1 MKRFIAFLCT
11 CSLLMN
17 IAVFQ
22 AAASDGYEVVITNA
36 EVFED
41 VIQVTYNTNY
51 LSTSC
56 NMIVAAYSGNCM
68 TAISMQTIP
77 QEKYTSGETVHFTL
91 TGSEDADYFNV
102 FCFNSDNNE
111 PFAESKTIQ
120 QNAKFDSLKS
130 YLTQRSSENLQYYDH
145 TLADGVLTITYNQSF
160 SNDWFTDSISV
171 FTGLEDVITRAD
183 IACYGVDNEVLTE
196 VSVTNSVREIEERV
210 PYARFCITN
219 KENASDKFEV
229 IVKQVDDTTL
239 IYGNPPKAM
248 CDAEYS
254 YQLSGGD
261 LSGGNIFE
269 FTELPKGLN
278 LYWNGLIYGTPT
290 ESGVCEFTASIGAS
304 SRRLRIIIMP
314 NISFTQPLTAEN
326 THDGFSFSVP
336 ESEVKDGRSLSVQS
350 LIPTDDSVLQC
361 ASVDVTDG
369 SGAVTQIEG
378 IVMTMHFDPS
388 VVGDKE
394 LKAAYFDETTES
406 WKTQNADIDYNN
418 GIATIHSD
426 HLSIWGLIFGSD
438 ASIYRGMGSYGSVKV
453 KYNSDNDCNIGSKV
467 YTQKQM
473 AEIVATTF
481 ATTIY
486 PQFRSLF
493 RTSVLSDSQSIT
505 ISIMRNDPDSPD
517 GYSNGSSIYLNG
529 SNYESWGEV
538 YNTLYHEYFHI
549 IQAKY
554 IGTWRMSRS
563 SELWFTEGAADI
575 FAAAYTAATFPN
587 EKGSFVNRTGKKIP
601 PSWFDDITNHN
612 GSIEYASSYF
622 AGFVASEHNINQK
635 EPVYKMKGGK
645 ITLVPPEPGE
655 SPGASIAWGL
665 KIIYDSM
672 KNESK
677 GITEILAAS
686 SLLRFVKFYISD
698 YPLSYPQSQGYVCPF
713 EINDISRWLLVNN
726 TDYDGNYIPDT
737 RSNISQRRPGV
748 KVFNL
753 SCLAEDTTSPLYV
766 TVSASDSLKSFSYF
780 VLNAYERT
788 DNVYRYNISN
798 SSLSISERFFRPLSV
813 STELLNNYIIVAR
826 MDGAG
831 YFSGGADSY
840 NITLGNMGGM
850 TGNNI
855 ELQFTETPLEFEEG
869 VSVSF
874 TASYIPTT
882 DTANLDASYAFTPN
896 IDIGKGTTGTVLSGN
911 KAFEIYADGIR
922 VGRVFKNY
930 SYTIVGQ

>member
-394 LKAAYFDETTES
+394 LKAAYFDETT
-406 WKTQNADIDYNN
+406 
-418 GIATIHSD
+418 
-426 HLSIWGLIFGSD
+426 
-438 ASIYRGMGSYGSVKV
+438 
-453 KYNSDNDCNIGSKV
+453 
-467 YTQKQM
+467 
-473 AEIVATTF
+473 
-481 ATTIY
+481 
-486 PQFRSLF
+486 
-493 RTSVLSDSQSIT
+493 
-505 ISIMRNDPDSPD
+505 
-517 GYSNGSSIYLNG
+517 
-529 SNYESWGEV
+529 
-538 YNTLYHEYFHI
+538 
-549 IQAKY
+549 
-554 IGTWRMSRS
+554 
-563 SELWFTEGAADI
+563 
-575 FAAAYTAATFPN
+575 
-587 EKGSFVNRTGKKIP
+587 
-601 PSWFDDITNHN
+601 
-612 GSIEYASSYF
+612 
-622 AGFVASEHNINQK
+622 
-635 EPVYKMKGGK
+635 
-645 ITLVPPEPGE
+645 
-655 SPGASIAWGL
+655 
-665 KIIYDSM
+665 
-672 KNESK
+672 
-677 GITEILAAS
+677 
-686 SLLRFVKFYISD
+686 
-698 YPLSYPQSQGYVCPF
+698 
-713 EINDISRWLLVNN
+713 
-726 TDYDGNYIPDT
+726 
-737 RSNISQRRPGV
+737 
-748 KVFNL
+748 
-753 SCLAEDTTSPLYV
+753 
-766 TVSASDSLKSFSYF
+766 
-780 VLNAYERT
+780 
-788 DNVYRYNISN
+788 
-798 SSLSISERFFRPLSV
+798 
-813 STELLNNYIIVAR
+813 
-826 MDGAG
+826 
-831 YFSGGADSY
+831 
-840 NITLGNMGGM
+840 
-850 TGNNI
+850 
-855 ELQFTETPLEFEEG
+855 
-869 VSVSF
+869 
-874 TASYIPTT
+874 
-882 DTANLDASYAFTPN
+882 
-896 IDIGKGTTGTVLSGN
+896 
-911 KAFEIYADGIR
+911 
-922 VGRVFKNY
+922 
-930 SYTIVGQ
+930 